1 MPSHT
6 LNNGVEFFY
15 TDSGPVDGDYTTCLF
30 IHGHTFHSATFQR
43 MNPFAKPNSLRIICV
58 NRREYPGSSPYSTK
72 DLAIFAGGNEAERAN
87 LLEQQGR
94 DLALFLDGIIDTLSI
109 PKAGGIALIGWSMG
123 TLFLLSLISC
133 ETLPADTKARLSSLV
148 HTVVLLQPPSL
159 ALGLPDPAGR
169 LMPHTDPDIPPE
181 VRGPAFVKWVSSYF
195 IHAAT
200 IEALE
205 PGVLVSIADLAP
217 ADKYDNIIGLPPFQG
232 PVFAQTHK
240 ALFDPALRGAWSGAK
255 FWNLY
260 GSAEPWNI
268 IYAAWFLEDKS
279 RAANTP
285 ELAIN
290 SKVIEGA
297 NHFLVWEN
305 PEDAIRELEK
315 CFPV

>member
-1 MPSHT
+1 
-6 LNNGVEFFY
+6 
-15 TDSGPVDGDYTTCLF
+15 
-30 IHGHTFHSATFQR
+30 
-43 MNPFAKPNSLRIICV
+43 
-58 NRREYPGSSPYSTK
+58 
-72 DLAIFAGGNEAERAN
+72 
-87 LLEQQGR
+87 
-94 DLALFLDGIIDTLSI
+94 
-109 PKAGGIALIGWSMG
+109 
-123 TLFLLSLISC
+123 
-133 ETLPADTKARLSSLV
+133 
-148 HTVVLLQPPSL
+148 
-159 ALGLPDPAGR
+159 
-169 LMPHTDPDIPPE
+169 MPHTDPDIPPE

-195 IHAAT
+195 IHGDLSTHNLDHLTYNNTDPLKPST

-240 ALFDPALRGAWSGAK
+240 ALFDPALRGAWSGTK

-290 SKVIEGA
+290 SKIIEGA
-297 NHFLVWEN
+297 NHFVRLVHYN
-305 PEDAIRELEK
+305 VSQLI
-315 CFPV
+315 FPFAAGLGES